1 MKKRLKKILFFSI
14 TFLFLFSFSLN
25 VNASVI
31 ENDNI
36 VVTSSIKNDFT
47 RNISVAE
54 KKDTCEKI
62 LGDPENCDG
71 KCPAY
76 LIQWILDTIKY
87 IAIVALLLL
96 VTVDFLKAV
105 VNNDKDALKKAG
117 TTSIKRFIYCV
128 LIFFVPLIVKL
139 IMNLM
144 GIYGSCGIG

>member
-1 MKKRLKKILFFSI
+1 MKKRFKKILFFSI

-47 RNISVAE
+47 RNISAAE

-62 LGDPENCDG
+62 LGDPENCDK

-76 LIQWILDTIKY
+76 LIQWILDTMKY

>member
-1 MKKRLKKILFFSI
+1 MKKGIKKILFLSI
-14 TFLFLFSFSLN
+14 TFLFLFSFSLD

-31 ENDNI
+31 ENNNI
-36 VVTSSIKNDFT
+36 VVISSIKNDFT

-62 LGDPENCDG
+62 LGDPEHCDE

-76 LIQWILDTIKY
+76 WIQWILDTMKY

>member
-1 MKKRLKKILFFSI
+1 M
-14 TFLFLFSFSLN
+14 
-25 VNASVI
+25 
-31 ENDNI
+31 
-36 VVTSSIKNDFT
+36 
-47 RNISVAE
+47 AE

-76 LIQWILDTIKY
+76 WIQWILDTIKY
-87 IAIVALLLL
+87 IAIVALVLL

-144 GIYGSCGIG
+144 GVYGSCGIG